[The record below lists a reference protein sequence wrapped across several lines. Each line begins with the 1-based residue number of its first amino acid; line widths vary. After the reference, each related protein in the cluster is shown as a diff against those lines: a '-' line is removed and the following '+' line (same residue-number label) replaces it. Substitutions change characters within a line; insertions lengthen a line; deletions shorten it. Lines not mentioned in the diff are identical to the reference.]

1 LQLIIVKYT
10 LPYKSK
16 EVNELNDKIKYNLE
30 NKDKLTKKFEKITR
44 DIANKIN
51 SGEMEFKE
59 WMIYVHNLPRFIE
72 IDGIKYYWSVWEYL
86 GGKNE
91 EFIALHFSNEKYEG
105 MSFSDIQESLAEY
118 SLNTKHTTTEN
129 SNLYSYKIS
138 KINLGK
144 DNMFE
149 YYWIDPESL
158 QSVMKMN
165 INSYWKDKDSDKQGY
180 VAIGIDLENLSDTY
194 GYKYYKEIRP
204 YTLLFVS
211 IMTLIVAIIITNL
224 NATKYSNIRGLIFLL
239 VSNLYITLFINTYE
253 TESTLENEFL
263 KLKRIVSSVLGLSFL
278 SGVNIYI
285 LKSLY
290 KNKTMF
296 FKETSFIF
304 GVSIIF
310 LLITIYKYKTP
321 EIMEDIIIKR
331 ITGQLTFNFSV
342 LLNMLI
348 LVNFIVYTL
357 SIKKTI
363 NV

>member
-1 LQLIIVKYT
+1 MTQ
-10 LPYKSK
+10 
-16 EVNELNDKIKYNLE
+16 
-30 NKDKLTKKFEKITR
+30 

-51 SGEMEFKE
+51 SGEMDFKE
-59 WMIYVHNLPRFIE
+59 WNIYLESLPKFIE
-72 IDGIKYYWSVWEYL
+72 IDGHKYYWSIWEYL
-86 GGKNE
+86 GGKND
-91 EFIALHFSNEKYEG
+91 EFIALHFSNKAYQG
-105 MSFSDIQESLAEY
+105 LSFSDIQESLQEY

-129 SNLYSYKIS
+129 SNLYSFKIS
-138 KINLGK
+138 KLNLGK
-144 DNMFE
+144 DNVFE

-158 QSVMKMN
+158 QSVMKTN
-165 INSYWKDKDSDKQGY
+165 INSFWKDKNSNKQGY

-204 YTLLFVS
+204 YTLFFVS
-211 IMTLIVAIIITNL
+211 IITLIIAIIITNL
-224 NATKYSNIRGLIFLL
+224 NATKYSNIRAIIFLL
-239 VSNLYITLFINTYE
+239 VSNLYIAIFINTYE

-290 KNKTMF
+290 KNKTVF

-321 EIMEDIIIKR
+321 EVIEDIIVKR
-331 ITGQLTFNFSV
+331 ITGQLTFNFAV

-363 NV
+363 NF